1 MLDTF
6 ESPQDGFGV
15 AGAGDTRMG
24 DAGQERYAA
33 AGPTESDDPEDEIL
47 EDDLGDDD
55 DDLDDDV
62 DFDDEDDDGDDED
75 DIDDEEDDLDDDDDE
90 DDLDDDLDDDLVDL
104 DDEYDTEDVE
114 RHHRGPGRGK
124 YEDY

>member
-6 ESPQDGFGV
+6 ESPQDGF
-15 AGAGDTRMG
+15 AGAGDTRMWDAMG
-24 DAGQERYAA
+24 DGYAA
-33 AGPTESDDPEDEIL
+33 AGPADSDDPEDEIL
-47 EDDLGDDD
+47 D
-55 DDLDDDV
+55 DDLDD
-62 DFDDEDDDGDDED
+62 E
-75 DIDDEEDDLDDDDDE
+75 EEDDLDDEDDE

-124 YEDY
+124 YDDY

>member
-6 ESPQDGFGV
+6 ESPLDGFGV

-24 DAGQERYAA
+24 DAGKEGYAA

-47 EDDLGDDD
+47 EGDLDDE

-62 DFDDEDDDGDDED
+62 DFDDEDDDGDEED
-75 DIDDEEDDLDDDDDE
+75 DIDDEEDDLDDEDDE
-90 DDLDDDLDDDLVDL
+90 DDL

-124 YEDY
+124 YDDY